1 MKKIIYLIIILIL
14 VGVGFYLWKNKDKY
28 FFQGEVPY
36 EISNDEDDNEGRRG
50 NDLMEGGDEE
60 GQQKDEESVEGEA
73 SGDVI
78 TGENQEL
85 SDILQNHC
93 NNNCEDKKN
102 TSDYKYC
109 LEICGI
115 NDDPKQSSDCDGL
128 TENFEKNVCYKNQAI
143 KEKNS
148 GICNSITDVRLKENC
163 KDRVIEELFE

>member
-1 MKKIIYLIIILIL
+1 MKKIIYLIVVLIL
-14 VGVGFYLWKNKDKY
+14 VGIGFYLWKNKDKY

-36 EISNDEDDNEGRRG
+36 EISNDEEVNQK
-50 NDLMEGGDEE
+50 NDSGDENNDGE
-60 GQQKDEESVEGEA
+60 EQQKNNDIQNGESEIPVTEESQ
-73 SGDVI
+73 
-78 TGENQEL
+78 NL

-102 TSDYKYC
+102 TADYNYC

-115 NDDPKQSSDCDGL
+115 SNSPIQSSDCDSL
-128 TENFEKNVCYKNQAI
+128 TENFEKDVCYKNQAI

-148 GICNSITDVRLKENC
+148 GICNSITDSRLKENC